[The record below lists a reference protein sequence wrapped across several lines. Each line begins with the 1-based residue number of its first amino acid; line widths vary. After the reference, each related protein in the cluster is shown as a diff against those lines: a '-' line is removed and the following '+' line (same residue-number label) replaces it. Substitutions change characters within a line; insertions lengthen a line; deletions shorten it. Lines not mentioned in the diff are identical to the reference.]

1 MPERKY
7 IKLLGKKDRYL
18 INKNTSM
25 TKKKIIKKIK
35 ELIK

>member
-25 TKKKIIKKIK
+25 TKKNNKKIK